1 MNIVVLVKYVPNPAG
16 TPEMGDDFRLKREG
30 VEGSLDPGDEHGI
43 EAALKIAEG
52 GEGEVTFVSM
62 GPEPAVGAVRKAL
75 SMGGDKG
82 VVITDDALKG
92 ADTLATARVLAAAI
106 KQNEFDLVVA
116 GVESTDGYTGTLPMA
131 VAEFLGI
138 PSLTFARKVE
148 IADGTV
154 KVERQTETGYDSVE
168 SSLPALITVTA
179 GANEPRY
186 ATLKGIMAA
195 KSKPMERPTV
205 ADLGLS
211 AEDVKATQEVIGME
225 AVPEKAAGEILEASD
240 ETAAKVADFLK
251 KAKVI

>member
-1 MNIVVLVKYVPNPAG
+1 
-16 TPEMGDDFRLKREG
+16 
-30 VEGSLDPGDEHGI
+30 
-43 EAALKIAEG
+43 
-52 GEGEVTFVSM
+52 
-62 GPEPAVGAVRKAL
+62 
-75 SMGGDKG
+75 
-82 VVITDDALKG
+82 
-92 ADTLATARVLAAAI
+92 
-106 KQNEFDLVVA
+106 
-116 GVESTDGYTGTLPMA
+116 
-131 VAEFLGI
+131 
-138 PSLTFARKVE
+138 
-148 IADGTV
+148 ADGTV